1 MKKTSNLSMHEY
13 FSSDQAGEEKNNPFS
28 SSSEYSRGRNKGQ
41 SRRHDRGKY
50 DCRVNIPDCKLL
62 KGSSNIGM
70 CSMGG
75 KLS

>member
-1 MKKTSNLSMHEY
+1 MHEY

-62 KGSSNIGM
+62 
-70 CSMGG
+70 
-75 KLS
+75 